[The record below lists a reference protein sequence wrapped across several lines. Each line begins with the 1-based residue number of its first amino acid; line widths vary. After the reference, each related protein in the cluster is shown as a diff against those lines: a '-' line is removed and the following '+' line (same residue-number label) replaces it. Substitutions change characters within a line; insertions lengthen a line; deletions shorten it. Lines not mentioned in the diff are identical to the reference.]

1 MKNSLAIIGFYIIRA
16 FAFLHCTKLLNVVY
30 FQALLYMYIYNF
42 LKTPRLYIIYSP
54 KLRAETDNPTE
65 RRLLPVSFATM
76 NHIIVIEKI
85 VERFSPC
92 SGISYFRELC
102 TYTLRACTCTW

>member
-42 LKTPRLYIIYSP
+42 LKTPRLYIIYFPKIKGGNRQPNGALTSP
-54 KLRAETDNPTE
+54 SKLRYYE
-65 RRLLPVSFATM
+65 
-76 NHIIVIEKI
+76 
-85 VERFSPC
+85 
-92 SGISYFRELC
+92 SYHCHRENC
-102 TYTLRACTCTW
+102 